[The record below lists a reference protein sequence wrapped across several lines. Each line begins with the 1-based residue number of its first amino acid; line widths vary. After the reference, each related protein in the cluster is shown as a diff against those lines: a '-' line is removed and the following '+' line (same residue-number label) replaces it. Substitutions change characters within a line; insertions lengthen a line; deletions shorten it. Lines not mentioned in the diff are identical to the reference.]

1 MRKFCRRAL
10 ALVPAFA
17 LTAALATP
25 ALAGPFD
32 EKRWLKTGDYDI
44 LYRVIPAEGAQ
55 IGRIFFIHGILSST
69 LYWEELA
76 GMFSQA
82 GYTCAMLD
90 LPTFGESTR
99 ESKDVAP
106 KDREEIIAELMEHLA
121 PGERWIV
128 AGHSMG
134 GGVALN
140 VAIMYPEKVSALLL
154 YAPAAVRIPID
165 DRILRRIA
173 DPVGRA
179 LDPFIRPVLY
189 VDPLI
194 RLFAAIPFADL
205 RFAWNYDISRVS
217 DSLKLPGTLA
227 GILHMAYRA
236 AVPAME
242 DIARL
247 ELPILMLKA
256 KSEYIV
262 PASMQPDAAMPPQ
275 TVTHVMKGGHQFS
288 EQYAAE
294 TFEKSMEF
302 LSFQ

>member
-1 MRKFCRRAL
+1 MKAL
-10 ALVPAFA
+10 TLVLAFA
-17 LTAALATP
+17 LTAALAVP
-25 ALAGPFD
+25 ALAGRPFD
-32 EKRWLKTGDYDI
+32 EKLWLKTGDYDI
-44 LYRVIPAEGAQ
+44 LYRVVPADGTQ
-55 IGRIFFIHGILSST
+55 VGRIFFIHGILSST

-76 GMFSQA
+76 GMFSRA
-82 GYTCAMLD
+82 GYLCAMLD

-106 KDREEIIAELMEHLA
+106 KDREEIVAELMEVIA
-121 PGERWIV
+121 PGEAWIV

-140 VAIMYPEKVSALLL
+140 TAILYPEKVSGLLL
-154 YAPAAVRIPID
+154 YAPAVMRIPID
-165 DRILRRIA
+165 DRILRCIA
-173 DPVGRA
+173 EPLGCV
-179 LDPFIRPVLY
+179 LDPIITPVLY
-189 VDPLI
+189 VDPLV
-194 RLFAAIPFADL
+194 RLLAAIPYADL
-205 RFAWNYDISRVS
+205 KFAWNYDISRVT
-217 DSLKLPGTLA
+217 DSLKLPGTLT
-227 GILHMAYRA
+227 GLLHMAYRA

-247 ELPILMLKA
+247 EIPILMLKA
-256 KSEYIV
+256 ESDYIV
-262 PASMQPDAAMPPQ
+262 PGFMQPDAAMPPQ